1 MEKQCGCG
9 ATMEIRLRTV
19 IFSGKVTIENVP
31 VFSCSDCERSTVHPD
46 VKSELSALLRSLGGE
61 SEKKQIFFHEVNEL
75 AFLLHEATRKD
86 RNHVPLE
93 HIISERVNE
102 LLDLLLLAQSVD
114 DTEWANNIRERLSQ
128 ITKKRIATY

>member
-1 MEKQCGCG
+1 MEKQCVCG

-31 VFSCSDCERSTVHPD
+31 VLSCSGCERSIVHPD
-46 VKSELSALLRSLGGE
+46 AKPELSDLLRSLGDA
-61 SEKKQIFFHEVNEL
+61 SEKKQIFFHEVNEF
-75 AFLLHEATRKD
+75 AFLLREATRKD
-86 RNHVPLE
+86 RSHVPLE

-102 LLDLLLLAQSVD
+102 LLDLLLLAQSVH